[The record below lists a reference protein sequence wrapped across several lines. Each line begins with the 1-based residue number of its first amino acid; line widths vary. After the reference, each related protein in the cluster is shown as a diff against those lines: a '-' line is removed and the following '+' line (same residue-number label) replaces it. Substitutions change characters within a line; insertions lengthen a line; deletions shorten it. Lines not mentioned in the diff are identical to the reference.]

1 MKNYISLSDRFGEQE
16 YTVNG
21 VCYIVS
27 SCFQTTKIVDNPSIA
42 DRFKRIVT
50 SDVIPL
56 PVENTDATME
66 SEYVCSTAGKEDN

>member
-21 VCYIVS
+21 VRYIVG
-27 SCFQTTKIVDNPSIA
+27 SCFQTTKIVDNLSIA

-66 SEYVCSTAGKEDN
+66 SEYVCSTAGKEET

>member
-1 MKNYISLSDRFGEQE
+1 MKNYIMLADKFGEQE
-16 YTVNG
+16 YAVNG
-21 VCYIVS
+21 VRYIVG
-27 SCFQTTKIVDNPSIA
+27 SCFQTSKIADNPSIA

-56 PVENTDATME
+56 SVENADATME

>member
-1 MKNYISLSDRFGEQE
+1 MKNYLSLSDRYGEQE

-21 VCYIVS
+21 VHYIVS

-56 PVENTDATME
+56 PVKNTDATME
-66 SEYVCSTAGKEDN
+66 SEYVCSTAGKEET

>member
-1 MKNYISLSDRFGEQE
+1 MKNYISLSDRFCEQE

-21 VCYIVS
+21 VRYIVS
-27 SCFQTTKIVDNPSIA
+27 SSFQSNKILDNPSIA

-66 SEYVCSTAGKEDN
+66 SEYVCSTAGEEET

>member
-1 MKNYISLSDRFGEQE
+1 MKSYLSLSDRYGEQE

-21 VCYIVS
+21 VRYIVGS
-27 SCFQTTKIVDNPSIA
+27 VFQTTKIMENPSIA

-56 PVENTDATME
+56 PVEDTDATME

>member
-21 VCYIVS
+21 VRYIVG
-27 SCFQTTKIVDNPSIA
+27 SCFQTTKIVDNLSIA

-66 SEYVCSTAGKEDN
+66 SEYVCSTAGKEEN

>member
-1 MKNYISLSDRFGEQE
+1 MKNNISLSDRFGEQE

-21 VCYIVS
+21 VRYIVS
-27 SCFQTTKIVDNPSIA
+27 SSFQSTKILDNPSIA

-50 SDVIPL
+50 SDVVPL
-56 PVENTDATME
+56 SIEETDVTME

>member
-1 MKNYISLSDRFGEQE
+1 MKNYISLSNRFGEQE

-21 VCYIVS
+21 VHYIVS

-56 PVENTDATME
+56 SEGVANDTMAA
-66 SEYVCSTAGKEDN
+66 EYVCSTAGKEDN

>member
-21 VCYIVS
+21 VRYIVG
-27 SCFQTTKIVDNPSIA
+27 SCFQTTKIVDNLSIA

>member
-1 MKNYISLSDRFGEQE
+1 MKNHISLSDRFGERE

-21 VCYIVS
+21 VRYIVS

>member
-1 MKNYISLSDRFGEQE
+1 MKHIFLAERFGEQE

-21 VCYIVS
+21 VHYIVS

-56 PVENTDATME
+56 PIEDTDATME
-66 SEYVCSTAGKEDN
+66 SEYVYSTAGKEDN

>member
-1 MKNYISLSDRFGEQE
+1 MKNYLSLSDRYGEQE

-21 VCYIVS
+21 VHYIVS

-50 SDVIPL
+50 SDVVPL
-56 PVENTDATME
+56 PVEDTDATME

>member
-16 YTVNG
+16 YAVNG
-21 VCYIVS
+21 VRYIVS

-56 PVENTDATME
+56 PVKNTDATME

>member
-16 YTVNG
+16 YAVNG
-21 VCYIVS
+21 VRYIVG
-27 SCFQTTKIVDNPSIA
+27 SCFQTTKITDIPSIA

-56 PVENTDATME
+56 PVEDTDATME

>member
-1 MKNYISLSDRFGEQE
+1 MKNYISLLDRFGERE

-21 VCYIVS
+21 VLYNVGS
-27 SCFQTTKIVDNPSIA
+27 VFQTTKILDNPSLT
-42 DRFKRIVT
+42 DRFKRIIT

>member
-1 MKNYISLSDRFGEQE
+1 MKHIFLAERFGEQE

-21 VCYIVS
+21 VRYIVG
-27 SCFQTTKIVDNPSIA
+27 SCFQTTKIVDNLSIA

-56 PVENTDATME
+56 SVENTDATME
-66 SEYVCSTAGKEDN
+66 SEYVCSTAGKEET

>member
-21 VCYIVS
+21 VRYIVG
-27 SCFQTTKIVDNPSIA
+27 SCFQTTKIADNPSIA
-42 DRFKRIVT
+42 DRFKIIVT

-56 PVENTDATME
+56 LVETADATME
-66 SEYVCSTAGKEDN
+66 SEYVCSTAGKEEN

>member
-1 MKNYISLSDRFGEQE
+1 MKKYIMIADKLGEQE

-21 VCYIVS
+21 VRYIVS
-27 SCFQTTKIVDNPSIA
+27 SCFQSCKMPSSTTIN

-50 SDVIPL
+50 SDVVPL
-56 PVENTDATME
+56 LVEDTDATME

>member
-1 MKNYISLSDRFGEQE
+1 MKNYLSLSDRYGEQE

-21 VCYIVS
+21 VRYIVGS
-27 SCFQTTKIVDNPSIA
+27 VFQTTKILDNPSIT

-56 PVENTDATME
+56 SEGVANDTMAA
-66 SEYVCSTAGKEDN
+66 EYVCSTAGKEET